1 MMDPSL
7 SQSSPLP
14 LVSVIVLTR
23 NRADSLDR
31 TLKALSKLEYESYEV
46 IVVDNGSTDHTPELA
61 RERPVRYLFCPP
73 EFGIARCRREGVS
86 SARGE
91 IIAFCDDD
99 CVPFPDWLTH
109 IVHRLSVKTD
119 IGILG
124 GQIINIG
131 FQGKH
136 EYKGR
141 QKWTNRNGKLA
152 FCADPAEADFFG
164 NANLSFRKDVYDTL
178 SGYDP
183 FYIAG
188 MAEIDLAMQFHRAG
202 YRSAYEPKATV
213 EHHFTGLNL
222 KRGRFFYDLHLMRLY
237 FYLKHFRPAG
247 LKQYAAFGYRELRI
261 LAGDLWKWSRA
272 FASALFKGKFQRLKA
287 LPVELLNIISARI
300 AIPWILHL
308 HSSAGISHPME
319 PDMQPRS
326 LHP

>member
-1 MMDPSL
+1 MASL
-7 SQSSPLP
+7 E
-14 LVSVIVLTR
+14 R
-23 NRADSLDR
+23 SLN
-31 TLKALSKLEYESYEV
+31 ALSKLEYDPYEV
-46 IVVDNGSTDHTPELA
+46 LVVDNGSVDQTADLVKKF
-61 RERPVRYLFCPP
+61 PVRYLFCPP

-91 IIAFCDDD
+91 IVAFCDDD
-99 CVPFPDWLTH
+99 CVPVSDWLIH
-109 IVHRLSVKTD
+109 IVNRLSKEKD
-119 IGILG
+119 IGLLG

-164 NANLSFRKDVYDTL
+164 NANLAFRKDVYNSL
-178 SGYDP
+178 GGYDP

-202 YRSAYEPKATV
+202 YRSAYEPKAAV

-237 FYLKHFRPAG
+237 FYLKHFRPVG
-247 LKQYAAFGYRELRI
+247 LKEYSAFGFRELKMF
-261 LAGDLWKWSRA
+261 LGDIWKWFRA
-272 FASALFKGKFQRLKA
+272 FGSALSKGNTRRLSALF
-287 LPVELLNIISARI
+287 VEFINIISARA
-300 AIPWILHL
+300 AIPWILHI
-308 HSSAGISHPME
+308 HSTTAISNETAPELQSNSARP
-319 PDMQPRS
+319 
-326 LHP
+326 